1 MKLNVSSSL
10 PVTVDY
16 ATSDGTA
23 TAGAD
28 YTAADG
34 TLSFMPGDIEQT
46 ISVLLQA
53 DELYE
58 ADETFVLTLSNAVN
72 AELAGAAATGT
83 IADSDDAPELTVADA
98 ARGRGCPYD
107 GILGEA
113 ECFQQSAGHGGL
125 CHVGRHGDSRC
136 GLYCG

>member
-1 MKLNVSSSL
+1 MGPALYR
-10 PVTVDY
+10 VTVDY

-83 IADSDDAPELTVADA
+83 IGDSDDAPELTVADA
-98 ARGRGCPYD
+98 RRGRGCPYD
-107 GILGEA
+107 GIP
-113 ECFQQSAGHGGL
+113 
-125 CHVGRHGDSRC
+125 R
-136 GLYCG
+136 